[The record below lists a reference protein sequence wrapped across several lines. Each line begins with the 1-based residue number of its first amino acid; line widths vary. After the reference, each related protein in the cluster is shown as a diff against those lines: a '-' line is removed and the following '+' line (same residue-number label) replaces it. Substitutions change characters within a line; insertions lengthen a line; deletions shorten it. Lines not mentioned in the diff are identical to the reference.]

1 MQLSFIIGNHSVGVF
16 FSCSLSLFPQH
27 THSLDHVLTHSYIDT
42 YLETDTG
49 DITYSVSLTTE
60 TRNQD
65 IIVDINVVEAT
76 IAGDEGGNGFTI
88 LDQVYLDTLTDS

>member
-1 MQLSFIIGNHSVGVF
+1 
-16 FSCSLSLFPQH
+16 
-27 THSLDHVLTHSYIDT
+27 
-42 YLETDTG
+42 
-49 DITYSVSLTTE
+49 VSLTTE